1 MIELYFKNNQV
12 KKVTSVAEITYEL
25 KDLFNVRIIDFSQKD
40 LTDLS
45 EKFGLNLRI
54 FKQKE
59 DIEISSH
66 FLNLSSQLVFNFS
79 IPSYSSNIFFEEEE
93 VFIIIKNKVVFYF
106 LTTKMDRNLTNL
118 TKTRYDF
125 DSINFGSHLE
135 HFVFQIGVI
144 SDYYADLTEL
154 ISKRI
159 KLLFQKTLESTQF
172 IENDLDLITQ
182 LNFNNLLVKESI
194 TNFQR
199 ILILL
204 IRSGDREKIINQ
216 RIGVELDDIAVITEH
231 IQYNFDRLD
240 DLKENINSKIDLEQN
255 RIFKTLT
262 IITVCISLPTLI
274 AAVYGMNFSQM
285 PELNWAY
292 GYPLSIALMLGSF
305 LAAIA
310 FFKLKKWL

>member
-12 KKVTSVAEITYEL
+12 KKVDSVAEITYEL
-25 KDLFNVRIIDFSQKD
+25 VDLFNVRIIDFSPKD
-40 LTDLS
+40 LSDLS

-54 FKQKE
+54 FNQKE

-66 FLNLSSQLVFNFS
+66 FLNLSNQLVFNFS

-93 VFIIIKNKVVFYF
+93 VFIIIKSSVVFYF
-106 LTTKMDRNLTNL
+106 LTTKMDQNLGKL

-125 DSINFGSHLE
+125 DSINFNSHLE

-159 KLLFQKTLESTQF
+159 KLLFLNTLESKQF
-172 IENDLDLITQ
+172 VENDLDLITK

-216 RIGVELDDIAVITEH
+216 RIGVELDDIAVIVEH

-255 RIFKTLT
+255 RIFKSLT

-274 AAVYGMNFSQM
+274 AAVYGMNFNQM
-285 PELNWAY
+285 PELNWEY
-292 GYPLSIALMLGSF
+292 GYPLSIALMVGSF
-305 LAAIA
+305 LAAIT

>member
-12 KKVTSVAEITYEL
+12 KKVHSVAEITYEL
-25 KDLFNVRIIDFSQKD
+25 VDLFNVRIIDFSQQD

-45 EKFGLNLRI
+45 KKFGLNLRI
-54 FKQKE
+54 FNQKE

-66 FLNLSSQLVFNFS
+66 FINLSNQLVFNFS

-93 VFIIIKNKVVFYF
+93 VFIIIKSSVVFYF
-106 LTTKMDRNLTNL
+106 LTTKMDQNLGKL

-125 DSINFGSHLE
+125 DSINFNSHLE

-159 KLLFQKTLESTQF
+159 KLLFLKTLEAKQF
-172 IENDLDLITQ
+172 VEDDLDVITK

-204 IRSGDREKIINQ
+204 IRSGNREKIINQ
-216 RIGVELDDIAVITEH
+216 RIGVELDDISAITEH

-255 RIFKTLT
+255 RIFKSLT

-285 PELNWAY
+285 PELHWQY
-292 GYPLSIALMLGSF
+292 GYPLSLTLMAGSF

-310 FFKLKKWL
+310 FFKFKKWL

>member
-1 MIELYFKNNQV
+1 
-12 KKVTSVAEITYEL
+12 
-25 KDLFNVRIIDFSQKD
+25 
-40 LTDLS
+40 LS
-45 EKFGLNLRI
+45 N
-54 FKQKE
+54 
-59 DIEISSH
+59 
-66 FLNLSSQLVFNFS
+66 QLVFNFT

-93 VFIIIKNKVVFYF
+93 VFIIIKSNVVFYF
-106 LTTKMDRNLTNL
+106 LTTKMDQNLGNL

-125 DSINFGSHLE
+125 DSINFNSHLE

-159 KLLFQKTLESTQF
+159 KLVFQKTLEAKQF
-172 IENDLDLITQ
+172 VENDLDLITK

-204 IRSGDREKIINQ
+204 IRSGNREKIINQ
-216 RIGVELDDIAVITEH
+216 RIGVELDDIAVIAEH

-255 RIFKTLT
+255 RIFKSLT

-285 PELNWAY
+285 PELNWQY
-292 GYPLSIALMLGSF
+292 GYPLSLTLMVGSF
-305 LAAIA
+305 LAAIT
-310 FFKLKKWL
+310 FFKFKKWL

>member
-12 KKVTSVAEITYEL
+12 KKVDTVEDIESDLT
-25 KDLFNVRIIDFSQKD
+25 DLFNVRIIDFSKKE
-40 LTDLS
+40 LS
-45 EKFGLNLRI
+45 ALSKKFGLDLTI
-54 FKQKE
+54 FNQKE

-79 IPSYSSNIFFEEEE
+79 IPSYSSTIFFEEEE
-93 VFIIIKNKVVFYF
+93 VFIIIKDGVVFYF
-106 LTTKMDRNLTNL
+106 LTTSIDQNLTHL
-118 TKTRYDF
+118 TSFRYDF
-125 DSINFGSHLE
+125 DSINFNSHLE
-135 HFVFQIGVI
+135 HFVFQIGII

-154 ISKRI
+154 ISKKI
-159 KLLFQKTLESTQF
+159 KQLFQQTLKSKEF
-172 IENDLDLITQ
+172 VEEDLDVITK

-274 AAVYGMNFSQM
+274 AAVYGMNFNQM
-285 PELNWAY
+285 PELNWQY
-292 GYPLSIALMLGSF
+292 GYPLSILLMVGSF
-305 LAAIA
+305 LSAIA
-310 FFKLKKWL
+310 FFKLKKWW

>member
-12 KKVTSVAEITYEL
+12 KKVRSVAEITYEL
-25 KDLFNVRIIDFSQKD
+25 VDLFNVRIIDSSPQD
-40 LTDLS
+40 LIDLS

-54 FKQKE
+54 FNQKE

-66 FLNLSSQLVFNFS
+66 FLNLSNQLVFNFS

-93 VFIIIKNKVVFYF
+93 VFIIIKSSVVFYF
-106 LTTKMDRNLTNL
+106 LTTKMDQNLGKL

-125 DSINFGSHLE
+125 DSINFNSHLE

-159 KLLFQKTLESTQF
+159 KLLFLKTLESKQF
-172 IENDLDLITQ
+172 VENDLDVITK

-204 IRSGDREKIINQ
+204 IRSGNREKIINQ
-216 RIGVELDDIAVITEH
+216 RIGVELDDISAITEH

-255 RIFKTLT
+255 RIFKSLT

-285 PELNWAY
+285 PELHWQY
-292 GYPLSIALMLGSF
+292 GYPLSLTLMAGSF
-305 LAAIA
+305 LAAIT

>member
-1 MIELYFKNNQV
+1 MIELYFKDNQV
-12 KKVTSVAEITYEL
+12 KKVQSVDEITYQL
-25 KDLFNVRIIDFSQKD
+25 TDLFNVRIIDFSQNE
-40 LTDLS
+40 LNALAQ
-45 EKFGLNLRI
+45 KFGLNLTI
-54 FKQKE
+54 FNQKE

-66 FLNLSSQLVFNFS
+66 FLNLSNQLVFNFS
-79 IPSYSSNIFFEEEE
+79 IPSYSSQVFFEEEE
-93 VFIIIKNKVVFYF
+93 VFIIIKSNVVFYF

-118 TKTRYDF
+118 TKSRYDF
-125 DSINFGSHLE
+125 DSINFNSHLE

-159 KLLFQKTLESTQF
+159 KQLFLKTLEAKQF
-172 IENDLDLITQ
+172 VENDLDLITR

-194 TNFQR
+194 NNFQR

-231 IQYNFDRLD
+231 LQYNFERLD

-255 RIFKTLT
+255 RIFKSLT

-274 AAVYGMNFSQM
+274 AAIYGMNFQQM
-285 PELNWAY
+285 PELHWQY
-292 GYPLSIALMLGSF
+292 GYPLSLALMGSSF

>member
-12 KKVTSVAEITYEL
+12 KKVHSVEDIKSDL
-25 KDLFNVRIIDFSQKD
+25 NDLFNVRIIDFSKKD
-40 LTDLS
+40 LSALS
-45 EKFGLNLRI
+45 QKFGLNLTI
-54 FKQKE
+54 FNQKE

-79 IPSYSSNIFFEEEE
+79 IPSYSSTIFFEEEE
-93 VFIIIKNKVVFYF
+93 VFIIIKDRVVFYF
-106 LTTKMDRNLTNL
+106 LTTSIDQNLTQL
-118 TKTRYDF
+118 TKSRYDF
-125 DSINFGSHLE
+125 DSINFNSHLE

-154 ISKRI
+154 ISKKI
-159 KLLFQKTLESTQF
+159 KQLFQQTLKSKEF
-172 IENDLDLITQ
+172 VEEDLDVITK

-274 AAVYGMNFSQM
+274 AAVYGMNFNQM
-285 PELNWAY
+285 PGLNWKY
-292 GYPLSIALMLGSF
+292 GYPLSILLMVGSF
-305 LAAIA
+305 LSAIA

>member
-12 KKVTSVAEITYEL
+12 KKVDSVAEITYEL
-25 KDLFNVRIIDFSQKD
+25 VDLFNVRIIDFSPKD
-40 LTDLS
+40 LKDLS

-54 FKQKE
+54 FNQKE

-66 FLNLSSQLVFNFS
+66 FLNLSNQLVFNFS

-93 VFIIIKNKVVFYF
+93 VFIIIKSSVVFYF
-106 LTTKMDRNLTNL
+106 LTTKMDQNLGKL

-125 DSINFGSHLE
+125 DSINFNSHLE

-159 KLLFQKTLESTQF
+159 KLLFLNTLESKQF
-172 IENDLDLITQ
+172 VENDLDLITK

-216 RIGVELDDIAVITEH
+216 RIGVELDDIAVIVEH

-255 RIFKTLT
+255 RIFKSLT

-274 AAVYGMNFSQM
+274 AAVYGMNFNQM
-285 PELNWAY
+285 PELNWEY
-292 GYPLSIALMLGSF
+292 GYPLSIALMVGSF
-305 LAAIA
+305 LAAIT